1 MIVLWLLALLGIVS
15 SVALLLAALIRLT
28 RFERGPFAV
37 PALHLERQLL
47 WLALIAAL
55 LGSLGLF
62 VLPAYTSI
70 SCSASISV
78 SGNASG
84 DTPLLSPCTASESSA
99 TFVQVN
105 GPQVIPLFTIP
116 VVFALVPLGC
126 MRLRVR
132 AVVFAICAFVL
143 AGQAAIGM
151 SGYGLAFAPSSVF
164 LVAAG
169 FVGIFRRSA

>member
-1 MIVLWLLALLGIVS
+1 MIALWLLALLGIVS
-15 SVALLLAALIRLT
+15 SVALLLAELIRLT
-28 RFERGPFAV
+28 RFERKPFAV

-84 DTPLLSPCTASESSA
+84 DTPLLSPCTASESS

-169 FVGIFRRSA
+169 FVGVFRRSA